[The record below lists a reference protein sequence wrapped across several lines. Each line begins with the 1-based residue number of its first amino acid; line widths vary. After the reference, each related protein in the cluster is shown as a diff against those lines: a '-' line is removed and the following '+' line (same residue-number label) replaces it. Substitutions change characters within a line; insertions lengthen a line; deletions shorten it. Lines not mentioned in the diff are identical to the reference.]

1 MRATSLIL
9 AVLAALALAGPPA
22 AADPVVDELLPLIED
37 EDEGDHVVGEDMCAR
52 PAGGA
57 TTG

>member
-9 AVLAALALAGPPA
+9 SVLAALAWAGPAA

-37 EDEGDHVVGEDMCAR
+37 EGEGDHVVGEEMCAR
-52 PAGGA
+52 PAGND
-57 TTG
+57 T